1 MGLNPT
7 ALYKTFTFDGSTS
20 ASYGVF
26 LTGEGVFNS
35 PERSVEMIEIPGRN
49 GDYAMDKG
57 RFQNIELVYKAAL
70 VDYTESDFADR
81 ISNVRN
87 WLASKIG
94 YKRLSDDYNP
104 DEYRM
109 ALFSGGV
116 EVEHFDLKTGEFDI
130 IFNCKPQRW
139 LTSGETATAV
149 ANNGTLSNPTLFDSE
164 PLLAVKGYGTIG
176 FNGYEIEI
184 ENGDFGDITLYDG
197 GANNSI
203 VLDESN
209 LNIGDTITVNGSEHI
224 VSFKSEDDKIQ
235 YKSQFV
241 TNTISCTNS
250 DFSLNHVSII
260 YEGSARYRI
269 RVSIALPTFNITVGT
284 DSTVTNTVS
293 GTISTQDYHSNTVT
307 FTIGFTETFT
317 YTASTH
323 TLSFSV
329 SGVSI
334 SCSSASI
341 RATVLANGNA
351 NYNNIVGHSTKSKLG
366 NPTYID
372 CDIGEC
378 YMINT
383 DNEIVSLNQY
393 IDLGSDLP
401 KLSSGTN
408 TFTYDNT
415 VTELKVTPRWWKV

>member
-35 PERSVEMIEIPGRN
+35 PERSVELIEIPGRN

-94 YKRLSDDYNP
+94 YKRLSDGYNP

-109 ALFSGGV
+109 ALFTGGV

-184 ENGDFGDITLYDG
+184 DNGALGTILMASGESFYTSTTISLENISSLNASDVIYFSGDSVTTTFSVRDMRHAYDWTSGTVSSSSNIVSASFTTHTTAVAAITVVADTSTRFAKGTSSTITSSAVIDVNGHGVGSLAFSMTITFVYDG
-197 GANNSI
+197 NDSI
-203 VLDESN
+203 VVTKSITASGTYAYLSDVKLGYGS
-209 LNIGDTITVNGSEHI
+209 DTTPEVYG
-224 VSFKSEDDKIQ
+224 
-235 YKSQFV
+235 
-241 TNTISCTNS
+241 
-250 DFSLNHVSII
+250 
-260 YEGSARYRI
+260 
-269 RVSIALPTFNITVGT
+269 
-284 DSTVTNTVS
+284 DSTKN
-293 GTISTQDYHSNTVT
+293 
-307 FTIGFTETFT
+307 F
-317 YTASTH
+317 
-323 TLSFSV
+323 
-329 SGVSI
+329 
-334 SCSSASI
+334 
-341 RATVLANGNA
+341 
-351 NYNNIVGHSTKSKLG
+351 LG

-372 CDIGEC
+372 CEVGEC
-378 YMINT
+378 YKYEGA
-383 DNEIVSLNQY
+383 EIVSLNGV
-393 IDLGSDLP
+393 ISLGSDLP
-401 KLSSGTN
+401 KLASGTN